1 MVTETSD
8 RRNGHWTPGYWETEE
23 QKDRKPTL
31 DDILDLYRDGKEYYG
46 PFHNQCSQEEDYY
59 RGLKTVPAPEG
70 IDPVWPSTATGIVN
84 IATDH
89 VDVNNLSI
97 DVPSSPRSRA
107 RAERIMKFLQG
118 VWLSQKTP
126 ELRTATKQAFLYGIG
141 FLKTMFDSDKWPNA
155 PFFDDYKSE
164 EDYKSAL
171 KDFMEMRKITFPV
184 SMKPIRPSNM
194 IWDDSRTKMKWAIE
208 SYQTTVQNLKW
219 RYPEWAAGRQPKN
232 IVQWIEYWDEE
243 WVAFIIDDE
252 LVYGPHKHGYGFL
265 PYTGI
270 FPVNSY
276 TFEDDR
282 PENRYWGI
290 LKPAHNLL
298 DEDARL
304 LTQISAIVRTTSWRT
319 LDFQGPEMQARK
331 TAEDY
336 ELFGGKNIVQPGV
349 SVGLSPLA
357 QVPQDLYQQRNDIL
371 NAIEM
376 ITFPNVLRGLRPKGV
391 GAGYPMSILAGM
403 GRLVFQGVAD
413 GLRHAVE
420 DVNSNILRLIENKI
434 MGALTVHARTDV
446 HNFDQSIGPDEIK
459 GLYENSVQIK
469 AEAPEERERE
479 ALLAMRLYQGLPG
492 FSMYEALRRAGIT
505 NPLEEMVQRKAEDL
519 MNSPEILQTQAQMLL
534 QELNLPGQQ
543 MQAAG
548 IPTGGVNPGAMNL
561 GGSQLPRPGEGMMQ
575 QARAASMEG
584 QPSVFAQSLGEM
596 GQLGR
601 QLGMPTGGAINVPSG
616 QTVP

>member
-1 MVTETSD
+1 VVIAEAENKND
-8 RRNGHWTPGYWETEE
+8 QWTPGYFETEE
-23 QKDRKPTL
+23 DQDKKPTL
-31 DDILDLYRDGKEYYG
+31 DDILALHRDGSQYFAA
-46 PFHNQCSQEEDYY
+46 FHKQCQEEEDYY
-59 RGLKTVPAPEG
+59 RGRKVVPTPEG
-70 IDPVWPSTATGIVN
+70 IDSVWPSTATGIVN

-89 VDVNNLSI
+89 VDVNNLAI
-97 DVPSSPRSRA
+97 DVPSSPRNRA

-118 VWLSQKTP
+118 VWMAQKKP
-126 ELRTATKQAFLYGIG
+126 ELRTATKQAFLYGIA
-141 FLKTMFDSDKWPNA
+141 FLKTMFDSDRWPKA
-155 PFFDDYKSE
+155 PYLDQFEDEAAYKE
-164 EDYKSAL
+164 AL
-171 KDFMEMRKITFPV
+171 KDFMELRKVCFPIV
-184 SMKPIRPSNM
+184 VKPIRAKNL
-194 IWDDSRTKMKWAIE
+194 IWDDSRTKMKWCIE
-208 SYQTTVQNLKW
+208 SYATTVQDLKW
-219 RYPEWAAGRQPKN
+219 RYPEWAEGKELTKTA
-232 IVQWIEYWDEE
+232 QWMEYWDEE
-243 WVAFIIDDE
+243 WVAFIIDNE
-252 LVYGPHKHGYGFL
+252 FVYGPHKHGYGFI

-276 TFEDDR
+276 TFEDDL

-290 LKPAHNLL
+290 LRPAHNLL

-304 LTQISAIVRTTSWRT
+304 LTQISAIVRTMSWRT
-319 LDFQGPEMQARK
+319 LDFAGPENQARK

-336 ELFGGKNIVQPGV
+336 ELFGGKNIVYPGV
-349 SVGLSPLA
+349 DVRLSPLA
-357 QVPQDLYQQRNDIL
+357 NIPGDLYQQRNDIL

-434 MGALTVHARTDV
+434 MGSLTVHARRDV
-446 HNFDQSIGPDEIK
+446 HNFDQAIGPNDIR

-519 MNSPEILQTQAQMLL
+519 MNSPDIIQMQAQMLL
-534 QELNLPGQQ
+534 QDLNLPGQQ
-543 MQAAG
+543 MQAVG
-548 IPTGGVNPGAMNL
+548 IDTGGVNPGSMNL
-561 GGSQLPRPGEGMMQ
+561 GGAQLPRPGEGMIQ
-575 QARAASMEG
+575 QARIASGEG
-584 QPSVFAQSLGEM
+584 RPSVFAQNMGEM
-596 GQLGR
+596 GQLGK
-601 QLGMPTGGAINVPSG
+601 QLGTPTGGAVPMPSG
-616 QTVP
+616 QVVS